1 MDLGT
6 YITSLCVYSVAWKRW
21 LVTTASEGCET
32 SYRLCLNYLAQY
44 RHSKNSTSYQS
55 RYHLHGQDLQLG
67 PVFMALDFPEGHWCT
82 LICAH
87 ARTHTHTHTHTWIH
101 THTHTHRNTYKLPK
115 MGSGFLWLK
124 NQYSRHRLVERAVCF
139 ISEVGNQRRKWTYV
153 QLPTPHSGC
162 MCMCVWMLGWL
173 VMSNSL

>member
-1 MDLGT
+1 MRHLTDCVSITWLSIGIQKTALPISHAITCMART
-6 YITSLCVYSVAWKRW
+6 YN
-21 LVTTASEGCET
+21 LVLFSWHWIFLKDTDVH
-32 SYRLCLNYLAQY
+32 SYV
-44 RHSKNSTSYQS
+44 HT
-55 RYHLHGQDLQLG
+55 H
-67 PVFMALDFPEGHWCT
+67 
-82 LICAH
+82 AH
-87 ARTHTHTHTHTWIH
+87 THTHTHTHEY

-162 MCMCVWMLGWL
+162 MCMCV
-173 VMSNSL
+173 